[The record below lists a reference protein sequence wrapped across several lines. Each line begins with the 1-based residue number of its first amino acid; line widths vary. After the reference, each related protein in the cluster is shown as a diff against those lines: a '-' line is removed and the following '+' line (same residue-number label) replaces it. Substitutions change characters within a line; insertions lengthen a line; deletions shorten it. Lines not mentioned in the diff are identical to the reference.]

1 MDAVKPHQKF
11 FSSCN
16 FPPEGRPMSAR
27 ALIALVAGS
36 VLVGCGSISATSNGP
51 IAPPSSVSA
60 TSSGRVGDSA
70 APACVTA
77 SFGSPGS
84 AADQEKVDAV
94 ADAVRG
100 LAEHQKVDG
109 FSGLRVDSGA
119 LTVTVMWVGPV
130 PPELAQVAGADHQV
144 RVVFHSAEFTSA
156 QMSAAQDRA
165 MSAKP
170 DSADPAAAGLVVASA
185 QGCDDG
191 SGIRVAV
198 ARRDTGGPAAVIPD
212 SFVTTIR
219 ALAGNVPVLVKPGD
233 MPVPLSA
240 VSG

>member
-1 MDAVKPHQKF
+1 MDAVKPQQKF
-11 FSSCN
+11 FSLCN
-16 FPPEGRPMSAR
+16 DPPEGEPMSAR
-27 ALIALVAGS
+27 ALIAPVAGS
-36 VLVGCGSISATSNGP
+36 VLVACGSISATSNGP
-51 IAPPSSVSA
+51 IAPPSSLTA
-60 TSSGRVGDSA
+60 TSSEQVGDSV
-70 APACVTA
+70 APACVTS

-84 AADQEKVDAV
+84 AADQEKLDAV
-94 ADAVRG
+94 ADAVRT

-109 FSGLRVDSGA
+109 FSGLSVDSGA
-119 LTVTVMWVGPV
+119 LQVTVMWVGPV
-130 PPELAQVAGADHQV
+130 PPELTQVASADNQV

-156 QMSAAQDRA
+156 QLLAAQDRT

-198 ARRDTGGPAAVIPD
+198 ARRDTGDPAGVIPD
-212 SFVTTIR
+212 SFVKTIR
-219 ALAGNVPVLVKPGD
+219 AVAGNVPVLVKPGG
-233 MPVPLSA
+233 MPVPVSA